1 MNAQG
6 TYIEVDLGDGY
17 GPWVGTIGARMFD
30 VWSQREY
37 IIKKALDPHLWDDE
51 RKMYMPCRANEE
63 GAIFQKLLVDDG
75 TQSGK
80 ILTYGSACLR
90 DMSFEWRKPPL
101 KFLTYNEMK
110 NLPTPEWLVEG
121 LIMEKSSALLF
132 GKSNAFKSFLG
143 VDIACS
149 VATGHVHD
157 GWHGQNIADGYD
169 VLYVATEG
177 ALGVATQRIPGWM
190 EAHNVPPDQRD
201 GIYLYP
207 EEIALDD
214 ENAVNDLLATCAHK
228 NAVVDDNPD
237 LRDPH
242 LSYRLIVIDIFGST
256 MMGPETSDETARAW
270 VKNVNRI
277 MREVGCAVLTLAHTG
292 WADDT
297 RARMHTHFWGS
308 FDTRLKAIGDK
319 DSRTCVLTVDR
330 HKDADSAGEW
340 GFRLDTVELGYGKT
354 TLVPRLCDE
363 VEAKQKRRVSGKPAV
378 ALQAL
383 SEALIDKGKTI
394 AGPNYPTC
402 PVVAI
407 EEWKAMCQRHGLTDS
422 DKPDAFRQAFNR
434 AKTTLIEK
442 ALVRQFD
449 AYVWKVQ
456 TDG

>member
-1 MNAQG
+1 MMQIVRGQEYVIRDTEIYCTVTNEPRFGKVTVKLVSGNLQ
-6 TYIEVDLGDGY
+6 ELNCDDLELPPSNG
-17 GPWVGTIGARMFD
+17 R
-30 VWSQREY
+30 R
-37 IIKKALDPHLWDDE
+37 
-51 RKMYMPCRANEE
+51 
-63 GAIFQKLLVDDG
+63 
-75 TQSGK
+75 
-80 ILTYGSACLR
+80 
-90 DMSFEWRKPPL
+90 SFRKPPL
-101 KFLTYNEMK
+101 RFLNFNEMA
-110 NLPTPEWLVEG
+110 NLPTPDWLIDG
-121 LIMEKSSALLF
+121 LIMEKTSALLF

-149 VATGHVHD
+149 VATGNVH
-157 GWHGQNIADGYD
+157 GEWHGHDIMDGYP

-190 EAHNVPPDQRD
+190 EAHNIPEADRD
-201 GIYLYP
+201 LIHLYP

-214 ENAVNDLLATCAHK
+214 DKAVKALLDTCAHK
-228 NAVVDDNPD
+228 YAVEDNNPT
-237 LRDPH
+237 LRDPIGAF
-242 LSYRLIVIDIFGST
+242 SLIVIDIFGST

-270 VKNVNRI
+270 VKNINRI

-308 FDTRLKAIGDK
+308 FDTRLKATGDK
-319 DSRTCVLTVDR
+319 ESRTCVLTVDR

-340 GFRLDTVELGYGKT
+340 GFRLDTVELADGKS

-363 VEAKQKRRVSGKPAV
+363 VEMKQKRRVSGKPAV

-394 AGPNYPTC
+394 AGPNYPAR

-407 EEWKAMCQRHGLTDS
+407 EEWKTMCQRHGLTDS

-434 AKTTLIEK
+434 AKNTLIAEG
-442 ALVRQFD
+442 LVRQFD
-449 AYVWKVQ
+449 AYAWKVQ
-456 TDG
+456 DDE